1 MSRIKTH
8 VKTGDYVLV
17 IAGNEKN
24 GKGKILQVIPDKQQV
39 IIEGVR
45 MIKKHARKS
54 QDRPDGGIIELEG
67 PIHISNVKKIDAP
80 KAKKTAK
87 KATKKAAKKAAKPAE
102 EVVSEA
108 EEVVSETEEVVS
120 ETETT
125 EKS

>member
-8 VKTGDYVLV
+8 VKTGDQVIV

-24 GKGKILQVIPDKQQV
+24 KTGKILQVIPDKQQV

-45 MIKKHARKS
+45 MIKKHTRKS

-80 KAKKTAK
+80 TTKKAAK
-87 KATKKAAKKAAKPAE
+87 KATKKATKKAVKPAE
-102 EVVSEA
+102 EVTSD
-108 EEVVSETEEVVS
+108 
-120 ETETT
+120 TETR
-125 EKS
+125 ENS